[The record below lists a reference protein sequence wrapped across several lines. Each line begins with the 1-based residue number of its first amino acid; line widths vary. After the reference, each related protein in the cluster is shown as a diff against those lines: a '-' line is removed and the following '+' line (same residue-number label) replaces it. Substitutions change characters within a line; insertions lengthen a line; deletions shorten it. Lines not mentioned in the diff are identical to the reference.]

1 MSCGVNKRVIAHMK
15 IKKTRTSDR
24 STNSKNRERANSS
37 RSENGNEVTDHFVTN
52 KMQCQEQVKSMLMV
66 LAPQHKLSA
75 HTE

>member
-15 IKKTRTSDR
+15 MKKTRTSGR

-37 RSENGNEVTDHFVTN
+37 RSENGNEVTDHIVTN
-52 KMQCQEQVKSMLMV
+52 KMQCQEEVKSMLMV
-66 LAPQHKLSA
+66 LASQQKLSA